1 MCAKIKFGAMMTD
14 ARGKLGGQ
22 VFSKNRGGAYLRT
35 KVTPVNPNSS
45 AQAIVRNRL
54 TAFSQGFRSLT
65 QNEITAWNSAVQ
77 DFQTTD
83 IFGDLKK
90 PTGLNLYVKL
100 NANIDQ
106 VSGSAITTPPNISDS
121 ANAPFVITA
130 GSATVVGGGAVS
142 VVFAPS
148 PVPADNAIVVYA
160 TRPLSAGKN
169 FVKNEFREIGVVDEA
184 GTTPFTATTAYT
196 TKFGA
201 VAAGQ
206 KVVFKLVPINK
217 LSGIQGA
224 PVEFSAIAS

>member
-1 MCAKIKFGAMMTD
+1 MAKIKFGMMMTD

-22 VFSKNRGGAYLRT
+22 VFSKNRSGAYTRT
-35 KVTPVNPNSS
+35 KVTPVNPQSS
-45 AQAIVRNRL
+45 AQQLVRNRL

-65 QNEITAWNSAVQ
+65 ESQINSWNSAVQ

-106 VSGSAITTPPNISDS
+106 VGGTAIDTPPNIGNPDNS
-121 ANAPFVITA
+121 PMVITA
-130 GSATVVGGGAVS
+130 ASATVVGGGAVT
-142 VVFAPS
+142 VTFAPT
-148 PVPADNAIVVYA
+148 PVPADNAVVIYA

-169 FVKNEFREIGVVDEA
+169 YVKNEFREIAVVDEA
-184 GTTPFTATTAYT
+184 GTSPFTATTAYT
-196 TKFGA
+196 NKFGA
-201 VAAGQ
+201 VAQGQ
-206 KVVFKLVPINK
+206 KVFFRLVPINK

-224 PVEFSAIAS
+224 PIEASAIAS

>member
-1 MCAKIKFGAMMTD
+1 MAKVKFGAMMTD

-35 KVTPVNPNSS
+35 KVTPVNPQTAS
-45 AQAIVRNRL
+45 QQEVRNRL

-65 QNEITAWNSAVQ
+65 LAQIMSWNSAVV

-100 NANIDQ
+100 NSNIDQ
-106 VSGSAITTPPNISDS
+106 AGGAAIDTPPNIGDT
-121 ANAPFVITA
+121 ANSPAVMTA
-130 GSATVVGGGAVS
+130 MTATAVGGGAIS
-142 VVFAPS
+142 VVFAPT
-148 PVPADNAIVVYA
+148 PVAADNALVLYA

-169 FVKNEFREIGVVDEA
+169 FVKNEFRQIAVIPAA
-184 GTTPFTATTAYT
+184 GTSPYSATTAYT

-206 KVVFKLVPINK
+206 KIVFRIVPINK

-224 PVEFSAIAS
+224 AIEATAIAS

>member
-1 MCAKIKFGAMMTD
+1 MAKIKFGAMMTD

-35 KVTPVNPNSS
+35 KVTPVNPNSP

-54 TAFSQGFRSLT
+54 TQFSQGFRGLL
-65 QNEITAWNSAVQ
+65 QEEITAWNSAVQ
-77 DFQTTD
+77 DFQSTD

-100 NANIDQ
+100 NANIAQ
-106 VSGSAITTPPNISDS
+106 VSGVAITVPPNISDS
-121 ANAPFVITA
+121 VNTPAVVTDA
-130 GSATVVGGGAVS
+130 SATVVGGGAVT
-142 VVFAPS
+142 VTYAPT
-148 PVPADNAIVVYA
+148 PVPADNAFVFYA

-169 FVKNEFREIGVVDEA
+169 FVKNEFREVFVRDEA
-184 GTTPFTATTAYT
+184 DISPIAITTAYNA
-196 TKFGA
+196 KFGA
-201 VAAGQ
+201 VATGQ
-206 KVVFKLVPINK
+206 KVVFRIIPINK

>member
-1 MCAKIKFGAMMTD
+1 MAKIKFGAMMTD

-35 KVTPVNPNSS
+35 KVTPVNPNSP

-54 TAFSQGFRSLT
+54 TQFSQGFRGLL
-65 QNEITAWNSAVQ
+65 QEEITAWNSAVQ
-77 DFQTTD
+77 DFQSTD

-106 VSGSAITTPPNISDS
+106 VSGVAITVPPNISDS
-121 ANAPFVITA
+121 ANTPAVVTGA
-130 GSATVVGGGAVS
+130 SATVVGGGAVT
-142 VVFAPS
+142 VTYAPT
-148 PVPADNAIVVYA
+148 PVPADNAFVIYA

-169 FVKNEFREIGVVDEA
+169 FVKNEFREVFVRDEA
-184 GTTPFTATTAYT
+184 DISPIVITTAYNA
-196 TKFGA
+196 KFGA
-201 VAAGQ
+201 VATGQ
-206 KVVFKLVPINK
+206 KVVFRIIPINK